1 MSNPTPTSASA
12 QNSNASANPATI
24 SMVIDLS
31 VASSM
36 VKSIPPPIAALLP
49 TLPKE
54 LAKAESAGNR
64 FFGCVVAPGPTTTFQ
79 SEVCSHLSF
88 AEDFLGKLLGHSQQH
103 GATSKWIIVTDK
115 ATKKGLVSMVDKLS
129 LAMKATHE

>member
-1 MSNPTPTSASA
+1 MSNPNPNPNPNPSPG
-12 QNSNASANPATI
+12 ANPATI

-36 VKSIPPPIAALLP
+36 AKSIPTPLAQLLP
-49 TLPKE
+49 VLPEE
-54 LAKAESAGNR
+54 LAKAASAGNR

-79 SEVCSHLSF
+79 SEVCQHLSF
-88 AEDFLGKLLGHSQQH
+88 AEDFVGKLLGHSQQH
-103 GATSKWIIVTDK
+103 GSASKWIIVTDK

-129 LAMKATHE
+129 SKMKAAHE